1 MAKGRGRRKIK
12 YTMTAHAVNKKETV
26 KGIRLTSSSDGSRPP
41 YICVHGPYG
50 GCLRY
55 EYNAELDIYGP
66 ASTQVDCSTC
76 KYF

>member
-1 MAKGRGRRKIK
+1 MAKREIT
-12 YTMTAHAVNKKETV
+12 YTMKAVAISKQETAQGVRVVTA
-26 KGIRLTSSSDGSRPP
+26 DGERPP

-55 EYNAELDIYGP
+55 DYNEQLDIYGP
-66 ASTQVDCSTC
+66 GSSQVDCTTC

>member
-1 MAKGRGRRKIK
+1 MTTAQAVSKNETTQGAKV
-12 YTMTAHAVNKKETV
+12 TVNN
-26 KGIRLTSSSDGSRPP
+26 SRPP

-55 EYNAELDIYGP
+55 EYNAKLDIYGP
-66 ASTQVDCSTC
+66 ASSQVDCSTC

>member
-1 MAKGRGRRKIK
+1 MAKRIK
-12 YTMTAHAVNKKETV
+12 YVTTALAVTKKETIL
-26 KGIRLTSSSDGSRPP
+26 GQRLSTSAGFRPP

-55 EYNAELDIYGP
+55 EYNSTLDIYGP
-66 ASTQVDCSTC
+66 SSKQVDCSTC

>member
-1 MAKGRGRRKIK
+1 MAKRISKRTVR
-12 YTMTAHAVNKKETV
+12 YSMTARAVNKKETTQ
-26 KGIRLTSSSDGSRPP
+26 GARLTVGPGGSRPP

-55 EYNAELDIYGP
+55 EYNPQLDIYGP

>member
-1 MAKGRGRRKIK
+1 MAKGRKRIVK
-12 YTMTAHAVNKKETV
+12 YAMTALAVSQKETAQ
-26 KGIRLTSSSDGSRPP
+26 GSRVTVAGGTRPP

-55 EYNAELDIYGP
+55 DYNPGLDIYGP
-66 ASTQVDCSTC
+66 ASTHVDCSTC

>member
-1 MAKGRGRRKIK
+1 MARRKIK
-12 YTMTAHAVNKKETV
+12 YTTTAEAVSKRETTQG
-26 KGIRLTSSSDGSRPP
+26 KRLVTASGSRPP

-50 GCLRY
+50 GCLRF

-66 ASTQVDCSTC
+66 ESTRVDCTTC

>member
-1 MAKGRGRRKIK
+1 MAKKTKRTR
-12 YTMTAHAVNKKETV
+12 YTMTALAVSKDETAQGV
-26 KGIRLTSSSDGSRPP
+26 RVTAGKNGARPP

-55 EYNAELDIYGP
+55 DYNEKLDIYGP
-66 ASTQVDCSTC
+66 SSSQVDCGTC

>member
-1 MAKGRGRRKIK
+1 MAKRKIK
-12 YTMTAHAVNKKETV
+12 YTTTAEAVSKQETAQGKRVMTANGA
-26 KGIRLTSSSDGSRPP
+26 RPP

-55 EYNAELDIYGP
+55 DYNEQLDIYGP
-66 ASTQVDCSTC
+66 ASTQVDCTTC